1 VQRLRHDVR
10 QPLSAVLVLAAAAG
24 ADPTLSAQ
32 ARDRL
37 RLIQDEAER
46 ISEILAS
53 TEDDTPYPQ
62 VVDLAS
68 AVESTVAAVA
78 AASACRVALVQD
90 DRAEVLVDPVG
101 LRRSVRNI
109 LENAVRAVG
118 THGSVEVRVRRNGGE
133 AVLEVA
139 DSGPGFG
146 KLAPQQGLGL
156 LTVRRFVEQSS
167 GRFAVSTSP
176 LGGALVSLR
185 LPAVQ
190 RPALC
195 VAHGDP
201 A

>member
-1 VQRLRHDVR
+1 
-10 QPLSAVLVLAAAAG
+10 
-24 ADPTLSAQ
+24 
-32 ARDRL
+32 
-37 RLIQDEAER
+37 
-46 ISEILAS
+46 
-53 TEDDTPYPQ
+53 
-62 VVDLAS
+62 
-68 AVESTVAAVA
+68 
-78 AASACRVALVQD
+78 
-90 DRAEVLVDPVG
+90 VLVDPVG

-109 LENAVRAVG
+109 IENAVRAVG
-118 THGSVEVRVRRNGGE
+118 THGSVEIRVRRSGAE
-133 AVLEVA
+133 ALLEVA

-167 GRFAVSTSP
+167 GRFAVSTSR

-195 VAHGDP
+195 MAHGDS